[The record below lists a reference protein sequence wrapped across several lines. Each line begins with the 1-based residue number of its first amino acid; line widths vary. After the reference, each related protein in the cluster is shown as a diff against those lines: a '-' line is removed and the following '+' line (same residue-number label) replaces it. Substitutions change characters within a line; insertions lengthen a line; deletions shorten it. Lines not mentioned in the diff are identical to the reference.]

1 MLLVMA
7 AQVDFFSSC
16 PPLPVCH
23 LPLVS
28 SQRMSKSGS
37 DRNSTHSRTSEGQ
50 GCAAFLWYFSE
61 SLSFRPLPPPHF
73 TYCCYHPVRGS
84 SSHLWSS
91 ACEVQ
96 SCSSWS
102 VASEI
107 LANFLWKLLF
117 LSFKL
122 IKKKNGG
129 FGAHRPTCISS
140 ILIFRTPLLFQN
152 VYRQTCDLNWFG
164 CTFMHYTGMS
174 LILLFGFR
182 IHVIGHRYYEMI
194 CHA

>member
-1 MLLVMA
+1 MLLAMA
-7 AQVDFFSSC
+7 AQVDFFSSAHPYLFATFHWFLLREWVNQAQIEI
-16 PPLPVCH
+16 PPTPGRLRVRDVRLFCGIS
-23 LPLVS
+23 L
-28 SQRMSKSGS
+28 R
-37 DRNSTHSRTSEGQ
+37 
-50 GCAAFLWYFSE
+50 A
-61 SLSFRPLPPPHF
+61 SLSDHSPHLISLIIVTIQSEALPPIF
-73 TYCCYHPVRGS
+73 GAQPVKFK
-84 SSHLWSS
+84 
-91 ACEVQ
+91 

-174 LILLFGFR
+174 FW
-182 IHVIGHRYYEMI
+182 YY
-194 CHA
+194 CLGSGT

>member
-1 MLLVMA
+1 MA

-23 LPLVS
+23 LQLVS

-37 DRNSTHSRTSEGQ
+37 HRNSTHSRTSEGQ
-50 GCAAFLWYFSE
+50 GCAAFLWYLSE
-61 SLSFRPLPPPHF
+61 SLSFPPLPPPHF
-73 TYCCYHPVRGS
+73 SYCCYHPVRGS

-102 VASEI
+102 AESEI

-122 IKKKNGG
+122 IKRRRGVLG
-129 FGAHRPTCISS
+129 RTG

-152 VYRQTCDLNWFG
+152 IYRQTCDL
-164 CTFMHYTGMS
+164 
-174 LILLFGFR
+174 I
-182 IHVIGHRYYEMI
+182 
-194 CHA
+194 